1 MLLYCIIVM
10 DTIRIAVVE
19 DVDEYRNALAL
30 ILNGTPGMHCEQCFA
45 NAESAIRELPKI
57 KPDVVLTDIN
67 LPGKSGIEV
76 IIQLKN
82 LYPAMQFMMLT
93 VYEDDDKIFL
103 ALEAGA
109 TGYLLKSTAP
119 VKILEA
125 IRELYEGGSPMSAQ
139 IARKVVEHMRRQTKT
154 PADTL
159 THESLLSERE
169 KEVLEN
175 LRTGLLYKQ
184 IADRLHISEYTV
196 KTHCRHIYEKLH
208 VTTRGAAVHEY
219 FNKRK

>member
-1 MLLYCIIVM
+1 ME
-10 DTIRIAVVE
+10 TIRVAVIE

-30 ILNGTPGMHCEQCFA
+30 ILNGTPGLHCERCFA
-45 NAESAIRELPKI
+45 NAESAIRELPGI
-57 KPDVVLTDIN
+57 KPDIVLTDIN

-76 IIQLKN
+76 IIELKN
-82 LYPAMQFMMLT
+82 RFPAMQFMMLT
-93 VYEDDDKIFL
+93 VYEDDVKIFH

-119 VKILEA
+119 VKIVDA
-125 IRELYEGGSPMSAQ
+125 VRDLYEGGSPMSAQ
-139 IARKVVEHMRRQTKT
+139 IARKVVDRLHNAR
-154 PADTL
+154 PASGENPY
-159 THESLLSERE
+159 ESLLTERE
-169 KEVLEN
+169 KEVLTL

-208 VTTRGAAVHEY
+208 VTTRGEAVHAY
-219 FNKRK
+219 FNRS

>member
-1 MLLYCIIVM
+1 M
-10 DTIRIAVVE
+10 DYIRIAVIE
-19 DVDEYRNALAL
+19 DVDEYRNALEVV
-30 ILNGTPGMHCEQCFA
+30 LNGTPGLRCEKTFS

-57 KPDVVLTDIN
+57 KPDVVLTDIH

-93 VYEDDDKIFL
+93 VYEDDDKIFH

-109 TGYLLKSTAP
+109 TGYLLKSTPPA
-119 VKILEA
+119 KIMDA
-125 IRELYEGGSPMSAQ
+125 IRELHEGGSPMSAQ
-139 IARKVVEHMRRQTKT
+139 IARKVVERMHQLRGTSEN
-154 PADTL
+154 L
-159 THESLLSERE
+159 YENLLSERE
-169 KEVLEN
+169 KEVLDL
-175 LRTGLLYKQ
+175 LREGLLYKQ

-219 FNKRK
+219 FDKRK

>member
-1 MLLYCIIVM
+1 M

-30 ILNGTPGMHCEQCFA
+30 ILGGTPGMQCEKTFA

-76 IIQLKN
+76 IIHLKN
-82 LYPAMQFMMLT
+82 QFPQMQFMMLT
-93 VYEDDDKIFL
+93 VYEDDDKIFN

-109 TGYLLKSTAP
+109 TGYLLKSTPPA
-119 VKILEA
+119 KIMEA
-125 IRELYEGGSPMSAQ
+125 IRDLYEGGSPMSAQ
-139 IARKVVEHMRRQTKT
+139 IARKVVDRLHGLKS
-154 PADTL
+154 AD
-159 THESLLSERE
+159 ENPYEDILSERE
-169 KEVLEN
+169 KEVLDH

-208 VTTRGAAVHEY
+208 VTTRGEAVHAY
-219 FNKRK
+219 FNRKK

>member
-1 MLLYCIIVM
+1 M
-10 DTIRIAVVE
+10 DHIRIAVIE
-19 DVDEYRNALAL
+19 DVDEYRLAL
-30 ILNGTPGMHCEQCFA
+30 EVVLNGTPGLRCEKTFA
-45 NAESAIRELPKI
+45 NAEVAIRELPKI
-57 KPDVVLTDIN
+57 KPDVVLTDIH

-93 VYEDDDKIFL
+93 VYEDDDKIFN

-109 TGYLLKSTAP
+109 TAYLLKSTPPA
-119 VKILEA
+119 KIVEA

-139 IARKVVEHMRRQTKT
+139 IARKVVEHLRQ
-154 PADTL
+154 PINASENAYED
-159 THESLLSERE
+159 LLSERE
-169 KEVLEN
+169 KEVLEL
-175 LRTGLLYKQ
+175 LRVGLLYKQ

-208 VTTRGAAVHEY
+208 VTTRSSAVHEY
-219 FNKRK
+219 FDKRKGS

>member
-1 MLLYCIIVM
+1 M

-19 DVDEYRNALAL
+19 DVDEYRNALEVV
-30 ILNGTPGMHCEQCFA
+30 LNGTPGLRCEKTFS
-45 NAESAIRELPKI
+45 NAEAAIRELPKI
-57 KPDVVLTDIN
+57 KPDVVLTDIH

-93 VYEDDDKIFL
+93 VYEDDDKIFH

-109 TGYLLKSTAP
+109 TGYLLKSTSPA
-119 VKILEA
+119 KIVEA
-125 IRELYEGGSPMSAQ
+125 IRELHEGGSPMSAQ
-139 IARKVVEHMRRQTKT
+139 IARKVVERMHQLKD
-154 PADTL
+154 ASENL
-159 THESLLSERE
+159 YENLISERE
-169 KEVLEN
+169 KEVLDL
-175 LRTGLLYKQ
+175 LREGLLYKQ
-184 IADRLHISEYTV
+184 IADQLHISEYTV

-219 FNKRK
+219 FDKRK

>member
-1 MLLYCIIVM
+1 M
-10 DTIRIAVVE
+10 DMIRIAVVE

-30 ILNGTPGMHCEQCFA
+30 ILNNTPGLHCEQCFA
-45 NAESAIRELPKI
+45 NAESAIRELPRI

-76 IIQLKN
+76 IIELKN
-82 LYPAMQFMMLT
+82 RFPAMQFMMLT
-93 VYEDDDKIFL
+93 VYEDDDKIFH

-109 TGYLLKSTAP
+109 TGYLLKSTPPA
-119 VKILEA
+119 KIVEA
-125 IRELYEGGSPMSAQ
+125 VRELYEGGSPMSAQ
-139 IARKVVEHMRRQTKT
+139 IARKVVDRLHHIK
-154 PADTL
+154 P
-159 THESLLSERE
+159 ESNENPYETLLSERE
-169 KEVLEN
+169 KEVLDL

-208 VTTRGAAVHEY
+208 VTTRGEAVHAY
-219 FNKRK
+219 FDRKK

>member
-1 MLLYCIIVM
+1 M

-19 DVDEYRNALAL
+19 DIDEYRNALAL

-57 KPDVVLTDIN
+57 KPDIVLTDIN

-76 IIQLKN
+76 IIQIKN
-82 LYPAMQFMMLT
+82 LFPAMQFMMLT
-93 VYEDDDKIFL
+93 VYEDDDKIFN

-109 TGYLLKSTAP
+109 TGYLLKSTPPARI
-119 VKILEA
+119 VEA

-139 IARKVVEHMRRQTKT
+139 IARKVVDRLHHGTSNAGDNPYET
-154 PADTL
+154 
-159 THESLLSERE
+159 LLSERE
-169 KEVLEN
+169 KEVLQN

-208 VTTRGAAVHEY
+208 VTTRGEAVHAY
-219 FNKRK
+219 FDRKK